1 MNIQKYHLLL
11 IILFLIIT
19 SCGLTKK
26 RGCDTCPNFTA
37 LSELNKWINLFRFIL
52 NNYICK
58 MQCLAELPI
67 GSIGEMVRIFDNNLE
82 QKLLEMG
89 CTPGE
94 NFKVIRKAPFGGPVA
109 ILISSYILSIRRE
122 DAKSIEVIELRNE

>member
-1 MNIQKYHLLL
+1 
-11 IILFLIIT
+11 
-19 SCGLTKK
+19 
-26 RGCDTCPNFTA
+26 
-37 LSELNKWINLFRFIL
+37 
-52 NNYICK
+52 
-58 MQCLAELPI
+58 MQCLAELSI
-67 GSIGEMVRIFDNNLE
+67 GSTGEMVRIFDNNLE